1 MADIDDLIRDLK
13 KIQENCEE
21 AAKKTNMKIL
31 SDANEMVVDKTPV
44 GDTGDLHRDWN
55 IEVDGKKGIL
65 FNDMEYAPHVEYGHR
80 VRSGGKGGGG
90 SKKRR
95 KGNKDKVVRSGRKD
109 GKATGS
115 PVEGVYMLRDT
126 MNAIK
131 SNMDYYSSY
140 YIKELGLEND

>member
-1 MADIDDLIRDLK
+1 MADIDDLIRDLR
-13 KIQENCEE
+13 KIQENSEK
-21 AAKKTNMKIL
+21 AAKKTNMKIIA
-31 SDANEMVVDKTPV
+31 DAKDMVVDKTPV
-44 GDTGDLHRDWN
+44 DTGALQGDWN
-55 IEVDGKKGIL
+55 IEVDDLIGLL
-65 FNDMEYAPHVEYGHR
+65 FNDMDYAPDVEFGHR
-80 VRSGGKGGGG
+80 VSRKGGG

-95 KGNKDKVVRSGRKD
+95 KGNKDKVVRRGRKD

>member
-21 AAKKTNMKIL
+21 AAKKTNMKII
-31 SDANEMVVDKTPV
+31 SDAKDMVVDKTPV
-44 GDTGDLHRDWN
+44 DTGALQGDWN
-55 IEVDGKKGIL
+55 IEVDSKRGLL

-80 VRSGGKGGGG
+80 VRCGGKGGGG
-90 SKKRR
+90 GKKRR

-126 MNAIK
+126 MNEIK
-131 SNMDYYSSY
+131 SNMDYYSKY
-140 YIKELGLEND
+140 YIARLGLEDD

>member
-1 MADIDDLIRDLK
+1 MADIDDLIRDLR
-13 KIQENCEE
+13 KIQQNSQE
-21 AAKKTNMKIL
+21 ARRKTNMKIL
-31 SDANEMVVDKTPV
+31 SDAKDIVTDKTPV
-44 GDTGDLHRDWN
+44 DTGALKGDWN
-55 IEVDGKKGIL
+55 IEVDVLRGLL
-65 FNDMEYAPHVEYGHR
+65 FNDMEYAANVEFGHR
-80 VRSGGKGGGG
+80 VSRKGGGG
-90 SKKRR
+90 KKRR
-95 KGNKDKVVRSGRKD
+95 KGNKDKVVRRGRKD

>member
-1 MADIDDLIRDLK
+1 MADFDDLIRDLK
-13 KIQENCEE
+13 KIEKNCKK
-21 AAKKTNMKIL
+21 AALETNKKII
-31 SDANEMVVDKTPV
+31 SDALDIVKDKTPV
-44 GDTGDLHRDWN
+44 DTSALKNTWDWS
-55 IEVDGKKGIL
+55 VDEDRGLL
-65 FNDMEYAPHVEYGHR
+65 FNDMDYAPDVEFGHR
-80 VRSGGKGGGG
+80 VSRKGGGG
-90 SKKRR
+90 KKRR
-95 KGNKDKVVRSGRKD
+95 KGNKDKVIRRGRKD

>member
-1 MADIDDLIRDLK
+1 MADVNDLIRDLK
-13 KIQENCEE
+13 KIQKNSQN
-21 AAKKTNMKIL
+21 AAKKTNMKIIA
-31 SDANEMVVDKTPV
+31 DAKDMVVDKTPV
-44 GDTGDLHRDWN
+44 DTGALQGDWN
-55 IEVDGKKGIL
+55 IEVDDLIGLL
-65 FNDMEYAPHVEYGHR
+65 FNDMDYAPDVEFGHR
-80 VRSGGKGGGG
+80 VSRKGGG

-95 KGNKDKVVRSGRKD
+95 KGNKDKVVRRGRKD

-140 YIKELGLEND
+140 YIKELGLEDD

>member
-1 MADIDDLIRDLK
+1 MADVNDLIRDLK
-13 KIQENCEE
+13 KIQKNSQN
-21 AAKKTNMKIL
+21 AAKKTNMKIIA
-31 SDANEMVVDKTPV
+31 DAKDMVVDKTPV
-44 GDTGDLHRDWN
+44 DTGALQGDWN
-55 IEVDGKKGIL
+55 IEVDDLIGLL
-65 FNDMEYAPHVEYGHR
+65 FNDMDYAPDVEFGHR
-80 VRSGGKGGGG
+80 VSRKGGGG
-90 SKKRR
+90 KKRR

>member
-1 MADIDDLIRDLK
+1 MADFDDLIRDLK
-13 KIQENCEE
+13 KIEKNCKK
-21 AAKKTNMKIL
+21 AALETNKKII
-31 SDANEMVVDKTPV
+31 SDALDIVKDKTPV
-44 GDTGDLHRDWN
+44 DTSALKNTWDWS
-55 IEVDGKKGIL
+55 VDEDRGLL
-65 FNDMEYAPHVEYGHR
+65 FNDIEYAANVEFGHR
-80 VRSGGKGGGG
+80 VSRKGGG

-95 KGNKDKVVRSGRKD
+95 KGNKDKVVRRGRKD

>member
-1 MADIDDLIRDLK
+1 MADVNDLIRDLK
-13 KIQENCEE
+13 KIQKNSQN
-21 AAKKTNMKIL
+21 AAKKTNMKIIA
-31 SDANEMVVDKTPV
+31 DAKDMVVDKTPV
-44 GDTGDLHRDWN
+44 DTGALQGDWN
-55 IEVDGKKGIL
+55 IEVDDLIGLL
-65 FNDMEYAPHVEYGHR
+65 FNDMDYAPDVEFGHR
-80 VRSGGKGGGG
+80 VSRKGGGG
-90 SKKRR
+90 KKRR
-95 KGNKDKVVRSGRKD
+95 KGNKDKVIRRGRKD

>member
-1 MADIDDLIRDLK
+1 MADVNDLIRDLK
-13 KIQENCEE
+13 KIQKNSQN
-21 AAKKTNMKIL
+21 AAKKTNMKIIA
-31 SDANEMVVDKTPV
+31 DAKDMVVDKTPV
-44 GDTGDLHRDWN
+44 DTGALQGDWN
-55 IEVDGKKGIL
+55 IEVDDLIGLL
-65 FNDMEYAPHVEYGHR
+65 FNDMDYAANVEFGHR
-80 VRSGGKGGGG
+80 VSRKGGG

-95 KGNKDKVVRSGRKD
+95 KGNKDKVVRRGRKD

>member
-44 GDTGDLHRDWN
+44 DTGALQGDWN
-55 IEVDGKKGIL
+55 IEVDSKRGLL
-65 FNDMEYAPHVEYGHR
+65 FNDMEYAPSVEFGHR
-80 VRSGGKGGGG
+80 VRGGGG

-131 SNMDYYSSY
+131 SNMDYYSRY
-140 YIKELGLEND
+140 YIARLGLEDD

>member
-1 MADIDDLIRDLK
+1 MADVNDLIRDLK
-13 KIQENCEE
+13 KIQKNSQN
-21 AAKKTNMKIL
+21 AAKKTNMKIIA
-31 SDANEMVVDKTPV
+31 DAKDMVVDKTPV
-44 GDTGDLHRDWN
+44 DTGALQGDWN
-55 IEVDGKKGIL
+55 IEVDDLIGLL
-65 FNDMEYAPHVEYGHR
+65 FNDMDYAPDVEFGHR
-80 VRSGGKGGGG
+80 VSRKGGGG
-90 SKKRR
+90 KKRR
-95 KGNKDKVVRSGRKD
+95 KGNKDKVVRRGRKD

>member
-1 MADIDDLIRDLK
+1 MADVNDLIRDLK
-13 KIQENCEE
+13 KIQKNSQN
-21 AAKKTNMKIL
+21 AAKKTNMKIIA
-31 SDANEMVVDKTPV
+31 DAKDMVVDKTPV
-44 GDTGDLHRDWN
+44 DTGALQGDWN
-55 IEVDGKKGIL
+55 IEVDVLRGLL
-65 FNDMEYAPHVEYGHR
+65 FNDMDYAPDVEFGHR
-80 VRSGGKGGGG
+80 VSRKGGG

-95 KGNKDKVVRSGRKD
+95 KGNKDKVVRRGRKD
-109 GKATGS
+109 GKAKGS

>member
-21 AAKKTNMKIL
+21 AAKKTNMKII
-31 SDANEMVVDKTPV
+31 SDAKDMVVDKTPV
-44 GDTGDLHRDWN
+44 DTGALQGDWN
-55 IEVDGKKGIL
+55 IEVDSKRGLL
-65 FNDMEYAPHVEYGHR
+65 FNDMEYAPSVEFGHR
-80 VRSGGKGGGG
+80 VRGGGG

-126 MNAIK
+126 MNEIK
-131 SNMDYYSSY
+131 SNMDYYSKY
-140 YIKELGLEND
+140 YIARLGLEDD

>member
-21 AAKKTNMKIL
+21 AAKKTNMKII
-31 SDANEMVVDKTPV
+31 SDAKDMVVDKTPV
-44 GDTGDLHRDWN
+44 DTGALQGDWN
-55 IEVDGKKGIL
+55 IEVDDLIGLL
-65 FNDMEYAPHVEYGHR
+65 FNDMDYAPDVEFGHR
-80 VRSGGKGGGG
+80 VSRKGGGG
-90 SKKRR
+90 KKRR
-95 KGNKDKVVRSGRKD
+95 KGNKDKVVRRGRKD

-131 SNMDYYSSY
+131 SNMDYYSDY
-140 YIKELGLEND
+140 YIKELGLKND